1 MRRVARQVGD
11 AAERSKDLVSL
22 WSEVT
27 DALCAVVPG
36 VWDTC
41 WYTVDPASLLV
52 TSHFRRG
59 RADVPAE
66 LLEELMIH
74 EHYGDD
80 VNRIADLCRTASGM
94 GGIHEAT
101 GGDVRASTRW
111 RRSLAVGSDQ
121 ELRVSLRT
129 GPDETWGALSLYR
142 EAVRPPFDADARA
155 VLRRIAPV
163 VAHAVRRM
171 LLPSAPEAGAAG
183 TANRAADEG
192 GPGLVLLDRDFTVRS
207 ASPGIEHRL
216 RRFPGH
222 DPGGAGLPAAVVA
235 VAAATLRAVDRGEDA
250 VRAPYA
256 RVVAADGGRFALY
269 GTHVPGSGKADG
281 IADGN
286 ADGVA
291 VIIEQASPGRM
302 LPLLLSAYELTDRE
316 RDVVRLI
323 LRGRST
329 AQIAA
334 GLSVTPHTVQQHLKS
349 VFAKTGVRSRRDLV
363 GILLSEPY

>member
-1 MRRVARQVGD
+1 MRWVARQVGD

-27 DALCAVVPG
+27 DALCAVVPD

-59 RADVPAE
+59 RADVPEE

-80 VNRIADLCRTASGM
+80 VNRIADLCRTATGM

-111 RRSLAVGSDQ
+111 RRSLEVGSDQ

-142 EAVRPPFDADARA
+142 EAGRPPFDADAHA

-171 LLPSAPEAGAAG
+171 LLPSAPGAGSGAA
-183 TANRAADEG
+183 RAVNHGPDEG

-207 ASPGIEHRL
+207 ASPGTERRL
-216 RRFPGH
+216 RRLPGH
-222 DPGGAGLPAAVVA
+222 DHGAAGLPVAVVA
-235 VAAATLRAVDRGEDA
+235 VAAATLRAVDRGGYA
-250 VRAPYA
+250 ARAPFA
-256 RVVAADGGRFALY
+256 RVVAADGGRLALY
-269 GTHVPGSGKADG
+269 GTHVPGPGSGDG
-281 IADGN
+281 I
-286 ADGVA
+286 A

-329 AQIAA
+329 AQIAT